1 MNVLGNHEDGTVKN
15 GETVNLFN
23 RTNNPDQRWALENFG
38 GNGNVRIVLQ
48 RGEGWYAL
56 NYNTRNTNCIVWHL
70 NTADDTDTV
79 ITTVKVE
86 NRPNTYYL
94 MLRDRSIYLTAVGT
108 ALKWSAYTGEEEQ
121 MFTILEPG
129 TGSDGSDSGEVST
142 EASGSAMFAYAM
154 IMEVKKGWLDAAEY
168 GLVHGRY
175 GNFFVKRS
183 VFGE

>member
-1 MNVLGNHEDGTVKN
+1 MGDADRLVSGNRLDCAMNYLFKDAVTDWIAKDKISVSTFDQRINRMAYEFNHYYELQNVATGKYVNVLGNHEDGTVKN
-15 GETVNLFN
+15 GETVNLFS

-79 ITTVKVE
+79 ITTVEVE

-94 MLRDRSIYLTAVGT
+94 MI
-108 ALKWSAYTGEEEQ
+108 SAY
-121 MFTILEPG
+121 
-129 TGSDGSDSGEVST
+129 
-142 EASGSAMFAYAM
+142 
-154 IMEVKKGWLDAAEY
+154 
-168 GLVHGRY
+168 
-175 GNFFVKRS
+175 
-183 VFGE
+183 

>member
-1 MNVLGNHEDGTVKN
+1 MAYEFNHYYELQNVATGKYVNVLGNHEDGTVKN
-15 GETVNLFN
+15 GETVNLFS

-79 ITTVKVE
+79 ITTVEVE

-108 ALKWSAYTGEEEQ
+108 ALNGVPIRAKKNRCSPFWNLALAAMAVIAEKSL
-121 MFTILEPG
+121 MFLI
-129 TGSDGSDSGEVST
+129 
-142 EASGSAMFAYAM
+142 
-154 IMEVKKGWLDAAEY
+154 
-168 GLVHGRY
+168 
-175 GNFFVKRS
+175 RS
-183 VFGE
+183 W